1 MNTASGSDDPR
12 DYLVDQGF
20 ENYTSADHDTWRTLS
35 RRQREIL
42 KGRIAETVAR
52 KILEGVTTT
61 EEVLRVT
68 MSD

>member
-1 MNTASGSDDPR
+1 MSSLHMSGI
-12 DYLVDQGF
+12 
-20 ENYTSADHDTWRTLS
+20 N
-35 RRQREIL
+35 
-42 KGRIAETVAR
+42 